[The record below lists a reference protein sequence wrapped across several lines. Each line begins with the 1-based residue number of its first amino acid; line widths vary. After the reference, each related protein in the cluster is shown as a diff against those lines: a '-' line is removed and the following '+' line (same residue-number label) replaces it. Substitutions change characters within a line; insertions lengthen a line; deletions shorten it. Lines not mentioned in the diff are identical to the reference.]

1 MPVLAVFLS
10 EPIATSQPLPR
21 FDPLCL
27 RYVYRL
33 ELDLVTSNDQ
43 DLLEEAFRLLNVN
56 QPKDYNERSLSVGD
70 VLTISDTRSYRC
82 DWVGW
87 ILLDSAIKAG

>member
-10 EPIATSQPLPR
+10 EPIATSQTLPR
-21 FDPLCL
+21 LDPLCL

-43 DLLEEAFRLLNVN
+43 DLLEEAFRLLNIN
-56 QPKDYNERSLSVGD
+56 QPKDYTERSLSVGD

-87 ILLDSAIKAG
+87 ILLDSVIKVG